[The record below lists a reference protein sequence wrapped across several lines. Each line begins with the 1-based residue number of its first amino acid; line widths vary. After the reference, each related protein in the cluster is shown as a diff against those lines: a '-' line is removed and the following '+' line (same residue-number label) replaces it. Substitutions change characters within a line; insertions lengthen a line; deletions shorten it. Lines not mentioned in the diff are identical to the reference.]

1 MLLKR
6 IKLENIRSHI
16 HNDVEFPQGSTLL
29 SGDVGSGKSTVLL
42 AIDFALFGLAKGVL
56 SGNALLRNGKDNG
69 CVELFLEV
77 DGKDVAIKRNLKRTS
92 SGISQE
98 SGSITINNAK
108 VEKSAVELKQ
118 AVLELLNY
126 PPELLT
132 KSKGLIYRYTVYTPQ
147 EEMKQI
153 LLGEGEVRL
162 GTLRRVFGVDKYKRI
177 KENSKL
183 FLGLMREK
191 RKEFSGMISD
201 LDEKKREKGLKLEE
215 REGVINELNKIKPV
229 HDSLLMEIN
238 EKKDKLK
245 LFEEKKELRNS
256 YANEIE
262 VKKNELKN
270 KQHLIEKNNKEIENL
285 NLEINN
291 LEKELTGYAE
301 EDFKPAVHELEER
314 INRDEKEL
322 KEAYNRI
329 SEINAMRKNSG
340 EMIDKITCL
349 DLCPTCNQ
357 KVDDVHKKK
366 VVDDENLKINSFEK
380 EFNEINSRKML
391 YERAVE
397 EGKLKLKS
405 YNALER
411 KQELM
416 KMRIENLEYKK
427 KNVLRLREEN
437 HENLGFANLAIERI
451 SKLKDDIEGINLS
464 EYDDV
469 KKEHDIL
476 LEKEREVHIKKIG
489 WEKDLKHVNGLILNL
504 DNEIRNK
511 EEIKTSLEY
520 LNTINS
526 WIDDFFLGTMDVM
539 EKKIMLKVHGD
550 FDRLFQKWF
559 DMLIANENL
568 KIKLGEDFSP
578 VIIQDGYDMEYEN
591 LSGGEKTAAAL
602 AYRLGLNQIINNL
615 ASGIKT
621 KDLIILDEP
630 SDGFS
635 EEQLDRMKNVLDEL
649 NIKQVII
656 VSHEDKVESFVN
668 NIIKFRKEEHSTKI
682 DLNI

>member
-1 MLLKR
+1 
-6 IKLENIRSHI
+6 
-16 HNDVEFPQGSTLL
+16 
-29 SGDVGSGKSTVLL
+29 
-42 AIDFALFGLAKGVL
+42 
-56 SGNALLRNGKDNG
+56 
-69 CVELFLEV
+69 
-77 DGKDVAIKRNLKRTS
+77 
-92 SGISQE
+92 
-98 SGSITINNAK
+98 
-108 VEKSAVELKQ
+108 
-118 AVLELLNY
+118 
-126 PPELLT
+126 
-132 KSKGLIYRYTVYTPQ
+132 
-147 EEMKQI
+147 
-153 LLGEGEVRL
+153 
-162 GTLRRVFGVDKYKRI
+162 
-177 KENSKL
+177 
-183 FLGLMREK
+183 
-191 RKEFSGMISD
+191 
-201 LDEKKREKGLKLEE
+201 
-215 REGVINELNKIKPV
+215 
-229 HDSLLMEIN
+229 
-238 EKKDKLK
+238 
-245 LFEEKKELRNS
+245 
-256 YANEIE
+256 
-262 VKKNELKN
+262 
-270 KQHLIEKNNKEIENL
+270 
-285 NLEINN
+285 
-291 LEKELTGYAE
+291 
-301 EDFKPAVHELEER
+301 
-314 INRDEKEL
+314 
-322 KEAYNRI
+322 
-329 SEINAMRKNSG
+329 
-340 EMIDKITCL
+340 
-349 DLCPTCNQ
+349 
-357 KVDDVHKKK
+357 
-366 VVDDENLKINSFEK
+366 
-380 EFNEINSRKML
+380 
-391 YERAVE
+391 
-397 EGKLKLKS
+397 
-405 YNALER
+405 
-411 KQELM
+411 M